1 MEYGSS
7 PYSNPLFTLYRL
19 YVNPHDPMDTM
30 GQSESAGKLLFLRC
44 EMICTLEDVGI
55 AWS

>member
-30 GQSESAGKLLFLRC
+30 GQFSNQLKALFYDAR
-44 EMICTLEDVGI
+44 
-55 AWS
+55 